1 MQNPANSFYKQ
12 RGEKRKQFEVG
23 IFRSYEEHVK
33 CALNLPHPVESTEGV
48 PDDLKRA
55 AFNVVTKGMYE
66 VARLRN
72 EAMKDCLKMAN
83 DLKLGEKAL
92 HERMN
97 PSLAKITVNKKILL
111 FERLLQ
117 EVNFEDMNVVSFLR
131 DGVPLTGWE
140 TESNLFAKRW
150 NPPIT
155 TVECLDKSAKWQRKS
170 VMTRPFGD
178 EERESAQTLWDET
191 MRVGSNP
198 LGRDDGRSGARVS

>member
-1 MQNPANSFYKQ
+1 MDHVANDASCKIL
-12 RGEKRKQFEVG
+12 RTVSTNNGGEKRKQFEVG

-72 EAMKDCLKMAN
+72 EAMKDCLKMAS
-83 DLKLGEKAL
+83 DLKLEEKAL

-111 FERLLQ
+111 FERLLPSETLDVLPAP
-117 EVNFEDMNVVSFLR
+117 EVHRASSM
-131 DGVPLTGWE
+131 DGSHLSSSLSE
-140 TESNLFAKRW
+140 AF
-150 NPPIT
+150 
-155 TVECLDKSAKWQRKS
+155 Q
-170 VMTRPFGD
+170 
-178 EERESAQTLWDET
+178 
-191 MRVGSNP
+191 
-198 LGRDDGRSGARVS
+198 ARVLEKWLWTSMDQISADPICTTGNLRGFWAM